1 VGAVLS
7 GRRRHQ
13 RGDERVMVKTVR
25 AKVYTY
31 KKMGKNHHGQGLHKE
46 DVKIAQTIDRQSLG
60 GGQIW

>member
-1 VGAVLS
+1 
-7 GRRRHQ
+7 
-13 RGDERVMVKTVR
+13 MVKTVR